1 MVLGKQRHDMA
12 ALRRPPEVGEANLI
26 VGRADVGSRVPEGQA
41 GVPTGQGPDLTRAG
55 RAGQR
60 PGAVEEEEQRRVD
73 GCLGSQLRDVVVSH
87 FLPSRPQ
94 PGVG

>member
-60 PGAVEEEEQRRVD
+60 RARQKKRSSVELTVAWARNCVTWW
-73 GCLGSQLRDVVVSH
+73 
-87 FLPSRPQ
+87 
-94 PGVG
+94 